1 MKKNYILGFPNLP
14 LISSPNPHL
23 FFLYFS
29 SQKITLSCKAILDI
43 FFYSH
48 IHSIK
53 PLWHYYQSTCKSLPH
68 SATRPMLTIRSVL
81 LHYPPAKASC
91 FQICLL
97 VLYSS
102 FRKERNPFQG
112 QVIQHYSFAQCPSR
126 TSHLRWILQYIPSS
140 LPWPLKSYL
149 ICY

>member
-14 LISSPNPHL
+14 LIFFPKSSSLPSVCL
-23 FFLYFS
+23 TS
-29 SQKITLSCKAILDI
+29 KITLSFRPIDI

-53 PLWHYYQSTCKSLPH
+53 LLWHYHQSRCNSLPH
-68 SATRPMLTIRSVL
+68 LATRSVLTIHSAL
-81 LHYPPAKASC
+81 LHYPPTKPSC

-102 FRKERNPFQG
+102 FRKERNLFQG
-112 QVIQHYSFAQCPSR
+112 QVIQHYSFAQCPSM

-140 LPWPLKSYL
+140 LPWP
-149 ICY
+149 